1 MAFPHSFA
9 SRADGGRCRWG
20 IAKSCQVRSYA
31 QKCLAVWDRHF
42 IIQHSVNRC
51 VIHFVFFFSFPQKNI
66 CVKLTRYIYIFFFQ
80 NGNATNLTETLF
92 STHSGGGGGGT
103 NGQIWHHSV
112 QQAIE
117 TAFSMARSSQHK
129 TPPPRLDLKRC
140 LNIQP
145 PIKFLQI
152 LWAEIQAA
160 ANMGEIEAC
169 RRIATFVLATPQI
182 VLGDVDVKARSKVTS
197 SSTTSTTTT
206 TTARQYPLL
215 PIFLHVVLP
224 AIIAEADG
232 QLPHEEQSMRVD
244 LLVAVLS
251 SVLNAALHLEWALR
265 TVLPPDRPQQLAVPV
280 LGQTSNGMARRL
292 AVDLRR
298 NRTSGVSKMI
308 LQRLAASHAFV
319 ANFPVFK
326 SELGT

>member
-1 MAFPHSFA
+1 MFSSHS
-9 SRADGGRCRWG
+9 
-20 IAKSCQVRSYA
+20 
-31 QKCLAVWDRHF
+31 
-42 IIQHSVNRC
+42 
-51 VIHFVFFFSFPQKNI
+51 
-66 CVKLTRYIYIFFFQ
+66 
-80 NGNATNLTETLF
+80 
-92 STHSGGGGGGT
+92 GGT
-103 NGQIWHHSV
+103 NGQTWHHSV

-117 TAFSMARSSQHK
+117 TAFSMARFSSQHNININNNNNNNNNK
-129 TPPPRLDLKRC
+129 SPPPRLDLKRC
-140 LNIQP
+140 LAIQP

-152 LWAEIQAA
+152 LWAEIQVAA
-160 ANMGEIEAC
+160 HMGEMEAC

-182 VLGDVDVKARSKVTS
+182 VLGVADNFTPSN
-197 SSTTSTTTT
+197 TTTTTTT

-265 TVLPPDRPQQLAVPV
+265 AVLPPDRPQQQVAVPV

-298 NRTSGVSKMI
+298 NRTSAVSRMI

-326 SELGT
+326 SDLGT

>member
-1 MAFPHSFA
+1 MEM
-9 SRADGGRCRWG
+9 
-20 IAKSCQVRSYA
+20 Q
-31 QKCLAVWDRHF
+31 
-42 IIQHSVNRC
+42 
-51 VIHFVFFFSFPQKNI
+51 
-66 CVKLTRYIYIFFFQ
+66 
-80 NGNATNLTETLF
+80 TETLF
-92 STHSGGGGGGT
+92 SSHSGGGGST
-103 NGQIWHHSV
+103 NGQIWHQSV

-117 TAFSMARSSQHK
+117 TAFLMARSSQHK

-182 VLGDVDVKARSKVTS
+182 VLGDMDRDADVKARSKVTS

-206 TTARQYPLL
+206 MTARQYPLL

-224 AIIAEADG
+224 AIIAEVDG

-298 NRTSGVSKMI
+298 NRTSSVSRMI